1 MEQRRL
7 RLRRAAHRT
16 GVQQGLVPL
25 QAHELELEGRLYQ
38 LQGPVQPVQGIEG
51 VKDEGEGR
59 RIGPPLHRHRLH
71 HLREVGGQAQPLQ
84 IGSDAPELLEG
95 LRLVEGEVV
104 PVFKQGHVRI
114 DQELGRGGQGT
125 ALPAAAPGLDRALA
139 PLSGEHGEQ
148 LVRLL
153 VVDLPEHQA
162 LGADVHGLP
171 STIMY
176 AGAPRPRAQPFTLR

>member
-1 MEQRRL
+1 MARTKDAVLAPEQKDLMEKEYL
-7 RLRRAAHRT
+7 DFVKPSTAHRT

-84 IGSDAPELLEG
+84 EFSAY
-95 LRLVEGEVV
+95 
-104 PVFKQGHVRI
+104 
-114 DQELGRGGQGT
+114 
-125 ALPAAAPGLDRALA
+125 DR
-139 PLSGEHGEQ
+139 
-148 LVRLL
+148 
-153 VVDLPEHQA
+153 
-162 LGADVHGLP
+162 
-171 STIMY
+171 
-176 AGAPRPRAQPFTLR
+176 

>member
-7 RLRRAAHRT
+7 RLRRAAHRA

-171 STIMY
+171 STMY